1 MYKYVL
7 LMNQDHHHVQK
18 KSKKKFFLV
27 GHFVSC
33 LGHILGSKSTDGG
46 QKGQYTPY
54 LNRSHRA
61 RSIGTLLDPIAQKFF
76 RARSARK
83 KF

>member
-7 LMNQDHHHVQK
+7 LVTQEYHHDQKNQK
-18 KSKKKFFLV
+18 KNFFCSVTLCHV
-27 GHFVSC
+27 WVMYWAVNQQMMV
-33 LGHILGSKSTDGG
+33 KR
-46 QKGQYTPY
+46 GQYTPY

-76 RARSARK
+76 RARSARR